1 MFYLVGLSVVLV
13 SIFLYLLIELKRSI
27 HLLYVIPLTIAFT
40 LGSYFYLDSLFGY
53 PVTKSNEVG
62 FLLLS
67 YHVGIEE
74 EDIYLWVILKQE
86 TIPKAVVVPYSTEM
100 HEKLEQAKQK
110 MKEGRKIT
118 GEFTEGNAINNQ
130 GSGLD
135 DGVSSSAGGTDK
147 SRGGAFTLMELDLT
161 SQLPPKDYLLP
172 E

>member
-1 MFYLVGLSVVLV
+1 MFYLAALSVLLV

-40 LGSYFYLDSLFGY
+40 MGSYFYLDSLFGY
-53 PVTKSNEVG
+53 PVSKSNESG
-62 FLLLS
+62 FFLLN

-74 EDIYLWVILKQE
+74 EDIYLWVILNEE
-86 TIPKAVVVPYSTEM
+86 TKPKAIRLPYSTEM
-100 HEKLEQAKQK
+100 HEQLEEAKQK

-118 GEFTEGNAINNQ
+118 GEFNADVDISGNENVEG
-130 GSGLD
+130 GLKE
-135 DGVSSSAGGTDK
+135 SAGGTDK

-161 SQLPPKDYLLP
+161 SQLPPKDYLP